1 MPHPQRRRSSR
12 PADPA
17 RTAAFRALMAVESEG
32 AYANLA
38 LSQAL
43 SRARLSPRD
52 AAFATVLVDGTA
64 RGQGTWDAVL
74 TAASGHSPSSWQPAV
89 RVVLRMAC
97 QQILATRVPQ
107 RAAVDTS
114 VVLARHEIGERV
126 TGLVNA
132 VARKIGRHDL
142 DGWTE
147 ELSTGDELADLAL
160 RTCHPRWIAAEF
172 AQRLGTEEAGQAL
185 EADNLAPVP
194 TLVVRPGL
202 AEVGELVDAGATA
215 CLYSPY
221 GATRPGNPAEVPAV
235 QQGRAG
241 VQDEG
246 SQLVA
251 LALARTA
258 QLAGTPGP
266 WLDLCAGP
274 GGKAAL
280 LAGLA
285 AVDGRALVAAE
296 LHPHRARMVAEAL
309 APIPGDHQVVT
320 ADGRRPPWLPGSF
333 AAVMAD
339 VPCSGLGSLRR
350 RPESRWRRTSSEI
363 DHLQTLQKEL
373 LAAAVCSARP
383 GGGVVGYVTCSPSVT
398 ETLDVVGWALETL
411 DVELLD
417 APAAL
422 PEVTGAA
429 TGPQLRCVQLWPHR
443 HGCDA
448 MFFALLRRR

>member
-1 MPHPQRRRSSR
+1 
-12 PADPA
+12 
-17 RTAAFRALMAVESEG
+17 MAVESEG

-38 LSQAL
+38 LSEAL
-43 SRARLSPRD
+43 SRADLVPRD
-52 AAFATVLVDGTA
+52 AAFTTVLVDGTA
-64 RGQGTWDAVL
+64 RGQGTWDAIL
-74 TAASGHSPSSWQPAV
+74 AAASGHAPTDWQPAV

-97 QQILATRVPQ
+97 QQILATRVPL

-114 VVLARHEIGERV
+114 VTLARHEIGERV

-132 VARKIGRHDL
+132 VSRRIGAHDL
-142 DGWTE
+142 VGWATE
-147 ELSTGDELADLAL
+147 LATGDELSDLAL
-160 RTCHPRWIAAEF
+160 RTCHPRWIAAELTG
-172 AQRLGTEEAGQAL
+172 RLGPEEAALAL

-202 AEVGELVDAGATA
+202 AEISELLDAGATA

-221 GATRPGNPAEVPAV
+221 GATRPGNPAEVPAIAD
-235 QQGRAG
+235 GRAG

-258 QLAGTPGP
+258 QATRASGP
-266 WLDLCAGP
+266 WLDLCSGP

-285 AVDGRALVAAE
+285 ATEDRLLVAGE
-296 LHPHRARMVAEAL
+296 VHPHRARMVAEAL
-309 APIPGDHQVVT
+309 APIPGDHQAVT
-320 ADGRRPPWLPGSF
+320 ADGRRPPWASGSF

-350 RPESRWRRTSSEI
+350 RPESRWRRTASDI
-363 DHLQTLQKEL
+363 PRLQALQRQL
-373 LAAAVCSARP
+373 LAAAVDSARP
-383 GGGVVGYVTCSPSVT
+383 HGGVIGYVTCSPVAA
-398 ETLDVVGWALETL
+398 ETLEVVSWALAEL
-411 DVELLD
+411 DVDLLD

-429 TGPQLRCVQLWPHR
+429 TGPQRRCIQLWPHR
-443 HGCDA
+443 HSCDA
-448 MFFALLRRR
+448 MFCALLRRR